1 MNTWRD
7 KQGDRP
13 TLDTATDTDR
23 NRERTE
29 LRCAWALVAV
39 AALLG
44 GAHAPA
50 ASAGQVQVYRCE
62 GVEGAVEFRQ
72 KPCPLDQPGEAVT
85 IEDHTTGWTP
95 APQAAE
101 PTAAP
106 KTKKKHTPKRRSG
119 PSASERKQE
128 TCGKK
133 RDQLEDINRTLRL
146 GVNGRQSTN
155 LRHRRRRLE
164 DYLFHECD

>member
-1 MNTWRD
+1 M
-7 KQGDRP
+7 
-13 TLDTATDTDR
+13 DTTASTDGHR
-23 NRERTE
+23 GRAEM
-29 LRCAWALVAV
+29 RCVWVIIAI

-44 GAHAPA
+44 GAHAPV

-72 KPCPLDQPGEAVT
+72 QPCPLDQPGEAVT
-85 IEDHTTGWTP
+85 IEDHTTRWVP

-101 PTAAP
+101 PTATP
-106 KTKKKHTPKRRSG
+106 KTKTKKKQTPKRRSG

-128 TCGKK
+128 TCRKK

-146 GVNGRQSTN
+146 GVKGRQSAD
-155 LRHRRRRLE
+155 LRRRRRRLE

>member
-1 MNTWRD
+1 MM
-7 KQGDRP
+7 RP
-13 TLDTATDTDR
+13 
-23 NRERTE
+23 
-29 LRCAWALVAV
+29 
-39 AALLG
+39 
-44 GAHAPA
+44 
-50 ASAGQVQVYRCE
+50 SARV
-62 GVEGAVEFRQ
+62 
-72 KPCPLDQPGEAVT
+72 
-85 IEDHTTGWTP
+85 P

-101 PTAAP
+101 PTATP
-106 KTKKKHTPKRRSG
+106 KTQTKSRKKQTPERRSG